1 MKIASIILF
10 WVTTYNK
17 QKASYWL
24 SQRWTANAPSLR
36 QIHTTFPHLNFRQ
49 VDRPKLFKCTSP
61 ALIYNNNL
69 KHTHRMHFGHRIVL
83 RSVQDNSSVRQRFT
97 ITNSAKSNLN
107 KKKANRWSE
116 SPKKELHCY
125 ELFQKKKYCLWN
137 SSKKSHT
144 LMHTVQNVASHRVK
158 RGISNKKIKN
168 WTRFCQFCYFWN
180 IIS

>member
-24 SQRWTANAPSLR
+24 SQRWIANAPSLR
-36 QIHTTFPHLNFRQ
+36 RIHTTFPHLNFRQ

-69 KHTHRMHFGHRIVL
+69 KHTHKMHFGHRIVL

-107 KKKANRWSE
+107 KKKPIVDPRV
-116 SPKKELHCY
+116 PKRSCIVMNFSRKKNIVY
-125 ELFQKKKYCLWN
+125 GTPQKRVILWCTQ
-137 SSKKSHT
+137 SK
-144 LMHTVQNVASHRVK
+144 M
-158 RGISNKKIKN
+158 
-168 WTRFCQFCYFWN
+168 
-180 IIS
+180 